1 MKSAALIVAAAAVT
15 AALSA
20 QEPRPVFRSGTT
32 LVPITVTVTDQ
43 RGRPVTGLTQADFR
57 IFEDGKAREVAAFF
71 PQMLSPAPAA
81 EPTMAIV
88 RDRQAGLVPSTR
100 RTFVIVLG
108 FGRIQEPTKALDGA
122 IKFVR
127 EHLLP
132 QDAVAVMA
140 LHRTTA
146 ITTDHAAVLQ
156 VLARYKKEHER
167 QVNDIVEFF
176 RRTRAPY
183 VCGGPPIPVDMLAG
197 FDRDLFSGVLAPAA
211 IRTTLDLLLGMD
223 VGAATGDKPWQ
234 TRESFKDLL
243 RSVERACANLSDVVV
258 LSSRIKLYA
267 AIEYLRYF
275 DGEKHVVVLS
285 GSGIAGSA
293 DRAREIA
300 ARANDARVVVD
311 FVSTSGMYVSR
322 DARFSFAGCDPCREV
337 AERTGGLYSSV
348 DNMDKAL
355 AKVDQW
361 SRSSYLLGY
370 VPVNS
375 ALDGGYRQVRV
386 EVNRPK
392 VTVSHRYGYYASEEP
407 AAIDIKGVVEEA
419 RSAAARRYDVDA
431 QDVAVQVEVK
441 SVLMPTKTA
450 EGNVTA
456 QITVDMTSLPLELVA
471 GMRSGQLD
479 VSIYCGDAKEKVV
492 GQTQLRWN
500 LRADSETYASWLR
513 SGLTR
518 TVSVPI
524 SAAAKYVKVVVYD
537 RQSDRV
543 GSKTVTIK

>member
-1 MKSAALIVAAAAVT
+1 MKRAALIVAAAAVT
-15 AALSA
+15 AVLSA
-20 QEPRPVFRSGTT
+20 QEQRPVFRGGTT

-43 RGRPVTGLTQADFR
+43 QGRPVTGLTQADFK
-57 IFEDGKAREVAAFF
+57 IFEDGRPREVAAFF
-71 PQMLSPAPAA
+71 PQMLSPAPAS

-100 RTFVIVLG
+100 RTFVLVLG

-146 ITTDHAAVLQ
+146 MTTDHAAIEQVLQ
-156 VLARYKKEHER
+156 RYKKEHER
-167 QVNDIVEFF
+167 QTFDIVEFF
-176 RRTRAPY
+176 RRTRAPGT
-183 VCGGPPIPVDMLAG
+183 CGGPPIPADMLAG
-197 FDRDLFSGVLAPAA
+197 FDRDLFSGVLAPAGV
-211 IRTTLDLLLGMD
+211 RTTLDLLLGMD
-223 VGAATGDKPWQ
+223 VGAATGEKPWQ

-243 RSVERACANLSDVVV
+243 RAVEQACANLSDVVV
-258 LSSRIKLYA
+258 LSSRLKLYA
-267 AIEYLRYF
+267 AIEYLRYL

-285 GSGIAGSA
+285 GSGIAGNA
-293 DRAREIA
+293 DRAKEIA
-300 ARANDARVVVD
+300 ARANDAKVVVD

-322 DARFSFAGCDPCREV
+322 DARFSFAGCDPCRDV
-337 AERTGGLYSSV
+337 AERTGGLYTSV

-370 VPVNS
+370 VPVNPT
-375 ALDGGYRQVRV
+375 LDGGYRQVRV
-386 EVNRPK
+386 EVNRSK

-407 AAIDIKGVVEEA
+407 VAIDVKGVVEEA
-419 RSAAARRYDVDA
+419 RSTAARRYGVDA
-431 QDVAVQVEVK
+431 YDIAVQVEVK
-441 SVLMPTKTA
+441 AIVMPTKTA
-450 EGNVTA
+450 EGSVTTDV
-456 QITVDMTSLPLELVA
+456 TVDMTALPLDIVA
-471 GMRSGQLD
+471 GLRSGQLD
-479 VSIYCGDAKEKVV
+479 VSIYCGDSKEKVV
-492 GQTQLRWN
+492 GQAQVRWN
-500 LRADSETYASWLR
+500 LRADPETYASWLR
-513 SGLTR
+513 AGLTR

-524 SAAAKYVKVVVYD
+524 SAAPKYVKVVVYD

>member
-1 MKSAALIVAAAAVT
+1 MKSTALAALAAAATFVV
-15 AALSA
+15 SA
-20 QEPRPVFRSGTT
+20 QEQRPVFRSGTT
-32 LVPITVTVTDQ
+32 LVPVTVTVTDQ
-43 RGRPVTGLTQADFR
+43 QGRPVAGLTQADFR
-57 IFEDGKAREVAAFF
+57 IFEDGKLREVAAFF

-81 EPTMAIV
+81 EPPMAIV

-100 RTFVIVLG
+100 RTFVLVLG
-108 FGRIQEPTKALDGA
+108 HGRIQEPTKALDGA

-140 LHRTTA
+140 LHRATS
-146 ITTDHAAVLQ
+146 ITTDHAAIEQ
-156 VLARYKKEHER
+156 VLLRYKKEHER
-167 QVNDIVEFF
+167 QVFDIAEFF
-176 RRTRAPY
+176 RRTRGPG
-183 VCGGPPIPVDMLAG
+183 CGGPPIPADMLAG

-211 IRTTLDLLLGMD
+211 VRNTLDLLLGMD
-223 VGAATGDKPWQ
+223 VGAPTGEKPWQ
-234 TRESFKDLL
+234 ARETFKDLL
-243 RSVERACANLSDVVV
+243 RSVEQACANLSDVVV

-267 AIEYLRYF
+267 AIEYLRYL

-285 GSGIAGSA
+285 GSGIARNA

-311 FVSTSGMYVSR
+311 FVSTTGMYVSR
-322 DARFSFAGCDPCREV
+322 NARYSFAGCDACRDV

-370 VPVNS
+370 VPVNP

-392 VTVSHRYGYYASEEP
+392 VTVRHRSGYYASEVP
-407 AAIDIKGVVEEA
+407 AAIDVKDVVEEA
-419 RSAAARRYDVDA
+419 RSTAARRYDVDA
-431 QDVAVQVEVK
+431 TDITVQVEVK

-450 EGNVTA
+450 EGSVTA
-456 QITVDMTSLPLELVA
+456 DVTVDLTALPLEIVD
-471 GMRSGQLD
+471 GVRSGQLD
-479 VSIYCGDAKEKVV
+479 VSIFCGDSKEKVV
-492 GQTQLRWN
+492 GQAQVRWN
-500 LRADSETYASWLR
+500 LRADSDTYATWLR
-513 SGLTR
+513 AGLTR
-518 TVSVPI
+518 TLSVPI
-524 SAAAKYVKVVVYD
+524 SAAPKYLKVVVYD